1 MVCPKIY
8 FQMKE
13 LGKMFGVFFPLWL
26 VPHSKLFWVVICCAL
41 FSPPLLPSESLR
53 QKNVVQLSSELYSS

>member
-1 MVCPKIY
+1 
-8 FQMKE
+8 MKE